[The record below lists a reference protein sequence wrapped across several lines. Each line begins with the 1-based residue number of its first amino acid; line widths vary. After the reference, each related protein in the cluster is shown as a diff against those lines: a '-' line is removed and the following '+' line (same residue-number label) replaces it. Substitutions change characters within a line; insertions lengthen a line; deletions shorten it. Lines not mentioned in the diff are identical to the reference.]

1 MACES
6 KSGSE
11 STERDDDQ
19 LIMDYS
25 DMHAISGSEFV
36 GRRMRRV
43 VESESI
49 LFLSCT
55 VEHLTVLHVR
65 EMAPMF
71 LSISLAVTRD
81 RYI

>member
-1 MACES
+1 MKS
-6 KSGSE
+6 KSESE
-11 STERDDDQ
+11 STESDDDQ

-25 DMHAISGSEFV
+25 DMHTISGSEFV

-43 VESESI
+43 VESEST
-49 LFLSCT
+49 LFLSCI

-71 LSISLAVTRD
+71 LSISLAVIRD